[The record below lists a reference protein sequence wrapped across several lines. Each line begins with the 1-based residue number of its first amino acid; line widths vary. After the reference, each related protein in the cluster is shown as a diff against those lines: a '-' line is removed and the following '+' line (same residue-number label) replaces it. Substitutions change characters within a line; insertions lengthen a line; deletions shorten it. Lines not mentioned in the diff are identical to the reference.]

1 MQGDESR
8 VISTGAGSDDG
19 VRRFRSP
26 GTFDPDKE
34 DWNLYE
40 IRFLAAIRVAR
51 VTDDADK
58 SGLLISSLSP
68 AVFKRLYNLL
78 QPRNIMEVPFKDLTA
93 TLSDHFTPK
102 RFKEFERYKLF
113 SNRQEDGESVKDFV
127 ERLSAIISRC
137 EYEGESDVRACSLMT
152 AFIVGLRDQR
162 IRARLV
168 LEKTLTMDTAIR
180 LAESFLAA
188 EAESKQLHAEPSVHK
203 VTVKPESK
211 ERCFRCGNSNHSQE
225 TCRFRN
231 EDCHACGKTGHIS
244 KMCRSSAS
252 QGTRKKGKHFR
263 KVKLVTDVFLADDQ
277 DGKFIACSIKDKDV
291 ILQVDTGS
299 RATLLDERTFK
310 RLGEPELYQSPYR
323 LRAFN
328 KDEIPLRGAADLDVS
343 IGGRVEKLQALFT
356 RMEHTN
362 LLGRDWIRELGIDLN
377 TLFVGKIL
385 TAPKLE
391 GVLGTYSDLF
401 RSQLGRCTK
410 VLVHLHL
417 KKDAEPKFFKPR
429 PIPFASREAVEADL
443 QRQVQNGV
451 LEPIEVSEW
460 ATPIVVVPKPNG
472 AVRVCGD
479 FSVTV
484 NPQIEIAQYPFPRP
498 EELLATLNGGEKFT
512 KLDLSEAYLQME
524 LDEEAKKILV
534 INTHKGLFQFNRMP
548 FGIASAPAVFQRTM
562 EQVIAGIPSVAC
574 YLDDIIV
581 TGRNDKEHLETLE
594 QVLSRL
600 REFGFTLKRE
610 KCAFLQR
617 QVEYLGHVVTAEGF
631 RPSPKKVSAILNMP
645 PPTQVSELRSFLGLV
660 QHYGKYLPSLSDIC
674 APLNSL
680 LKKSTS
686 WQWSASCVD
695 AFETIKR
702 KLASAEVLTH
712 YDPRKDIFLAVDA
725 SSKGIGAVIYHRING
740 EDRPIAHASK
750 TLTPAQTKY
759 AQIEREALAII
770 FGVRK
775 FHQYLWGRKFTLFTD
790 HKPLTVIF
798 GPSKGIPA
806 TTASRLQRWAII
818 LMSYAFDIQFK
829 STTNIANA
837 DGLSRLPEG
846 ADLEFDQQME
856 EGIFNVVDEE
866 INAVQDFR
874 MHTLPVRAK
883 QIAEATLQDRYLKQ
897 VKEYIASGWPE
908 RVEQELVPYW
918 QRRAELTTHRE
929 CVLWGLR
936 TVIPQK
942 YRAAL
947 LDTLHECH
955 VGQNKMKMLARS
967 YLWWPGLDK
976 DIESRVR
983 GCDQCASVAAQE
995 VPVPLHQ
1002 WEPPDKPWY
1011 RLHADFAELHG
1022 KHYLIVIDSFSKW
1035 PDVRTMTTTTAD
1047 KTIDTLRDIFTQNGL
1062 PEVFVTDNGPPF
1074 TSQQFRKFLEDQGI
1088 HHVLT
1093 PPYHPKSNGLAEN
1106 FVRTFKTALRRSSG
1120 GGRESIGEFSLQV
1133 PSHSPCD
1140 HRASTL

>member
-188 EAESKQLHAEPSVHK
+188 EAESKQLHAG
-203 VTVKPESK
+203 TL
-211 ERCFRCGNSNHSQE
+211 CAQGDSQAGE
-225 TCRFRN
+225 QGTMFP
-231 EDCHACGKTGHIS
+231 
-244 KMCRSSAS
+244 
-252 QGTRKKGKHFR
+252 GTRKKGKHFR
-263 KVKLVTDVFLADDQ
+263 KVKLVTDVFLADGQ

-343 IGGRVEKLQALFT
+343 IGGRGL
-356 RMEHTN
+356 
-362 LLGRDWIRELGIDLN
+362 IRELGIDLN

-391 GVLGTYSDLF
+391 GVLGTYPDLF

-410 VLVHLHL
+410 ALVHLHL

-429 PIPFASREAVEADL
+429 PILLRL
-443 QRQVQNGV
+443 GKRLKLTCN
-451 LEPIEVSEW
+451 
-460 ATPIVVVPKPNG
+460 VVPKPNG

-484 NPQIEIAQYPFPRP
+484 NPQIEIAQFPLPRP

-562 EQVIAGIPSVAC
+562 EQVIAGIPSVPC

-581 TGRNDKEHLETLE
+581 TGRNDKEHLETLV

-610 KCAFLQR
+610 KCAFLKR

-631 RPSPKKVSAILNMP
+631 
-645 PPTQVSELRSFLGLV
+645 
-660 QHYGKYLPSLSDIC
+660 
-674 APLNSL
+674 
-680 LKKSTS
+680 
-686 WQWSASCVD
+686 
-695 AFETIKR
+695 
-702 KLASAEVLTH
+702 
-712 YDPRKDIFLAVDA
+712 
-725 SSKGIGAVIYHRING
+725 
-740 EDRPIAHASK
+740 
-750 TLTPAQTKY
+750 
-759 AQIEREALAII
+759 
-770 FGVRK
+770 
-775 FHQYLWGRKFTLFTD
+775 
-790 HKPLTVIF
+790 
-798 GPSKGIPA
+798 
-806 TTASRLQRWAII
+806 
-818 LMSYAFDIQFK
+818 
-829 STTNIANA
+829 
-837 DGLSRLPEG
+837 
-846 ADLEFDQQME
+846 
-856 EGIFNVVDEE
+856 
-866 INAVQDFR
+866 
-874 MHTLPVRAK
+874 
-883 QIAEATLQDRYLKQ
+883 
-897 VKEYIASGWPE
+897 
-908 RVEQELVPYW
+908 
-918 QRRAELTTHRE
+918 
-929 CVLWGLR
+929 
-936 TVIPQK
+936 
-942 YRAAL
+942 
-947 LDTLHECH
+947 
-955 VGQNKMKMLARS
+955 
-967 YLWWPGLDK
+967 
-976 DIESRVR
+976 
-983 GCDQCASVAAQE
+983 
-995 VPVPLHQ
+995 
-1002 WEPPDKPWY
+1002 
-1011 RLHADFAELHG
+1011 
-1022 KHYLIVIDSFSKW
+1022 
-1035 PDVRTMTTTTAD
+1035 
-1047 KTIDTLRDIFTQNGL
+1047 
-1062 PEVFVTDNGPPF
+1062 
-1074 TSQQFRKFLEDQGI
+1074 
-1088 HHVLT
+1088 
-1093 PPYHPKSNGLAEN
+1093 
-1106 FVRTFKTALRRSSG
+1106 
-1120 GGRESIGEFSLQV
+1120 
-1133 PSHSPCD
+1133 
-1140 HRASTL
+1140 